1 MTEIIAEIAPNTMLK
16 IIATGIFLL
25 GFCTSSA
32 TLPQAS
38 KPKNIN
44 SPISAADINAV
55 E

>member
-1 MTEIIAEIAPNTMLK
+1 MIAEIAPNTMLR

-25 GFCTSSA
+25 GFLTSSA

-44 SPISAADINAV
+44 RPISAAAIKAGW
-55 E
+55 